1 MVMAF
6 NDNLI
11 VQIGYMEV
19 LTDVWLGFFFFFFAV
34 DQVDLINGRLY
45 NRLQHI
51 TFWGRFVR

>member
-1 MVMAF
+1 MVMAL

-11 VQIGYMEV
+11 VQILYMEV
-19 LTDVWLGFFFFFFAV
+19 LTDVWLVFLFFFAV

-51 TFWGRFVR
+51 TFCGRFVR

>member
-1 MVMAF
+1 MTI
-6 NDNLI
+6 LI

-19 LTDVWLGFFFFFFAV
+19 LTDVWLVFFFFFFFAV

-51 TFWGRFVR
+51 TFCGRFVR

>member
-11 VQIGYMEV
+11 VQILYMEV
-19 LTDVWLGFFFFFFAV
+19 LTDVWLVFLFFFAV

-51 TFWGRFVR
+51 TFCGRFVR